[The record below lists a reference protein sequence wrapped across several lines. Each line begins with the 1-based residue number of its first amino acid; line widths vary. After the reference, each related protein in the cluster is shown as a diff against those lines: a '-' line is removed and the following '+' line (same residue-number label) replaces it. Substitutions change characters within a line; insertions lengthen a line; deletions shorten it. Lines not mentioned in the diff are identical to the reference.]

1 MGGFVPAKSAA
12 IGLVDRI
19 FTRIGAADN
28 LVEGHS
34 TFMVEMTETATILH
48 HATSRSLIILDEIG
62 RGTSTF
68 DGLSIAWAVAE
79 YLADRN
85 RIGARTLFATHYHEL
100 TDLARI
106 HAGVRNYNVAVR
118 ERGEE
123 ILFLRKI
130 VEGGADRSYG
140 IHVARLAGLPRDVV
154 ARAEEVLKRLESGTS
169 QDRASDDGAS
179 DNEGAALTRGTP
191 DPSLPAPHPILEEV
205 RQMDLFGMTPLEAMN
220 KLAEI
225 KERLEKGEGT

>member
-1 MGGFVPAKSAA
+1 
-12 IGLVDRI
+12 
-19 FTRIGAADN
+19 
-28 LVEGHS
+28 
-34 TFMVEMTETATILH
+34 MVEMTETANILH

-100 TDLARI
+100 TDLART

-118 ERGEE
+118 ERGED

-140 IHVARLAGLPRDVV
+140 IHVARLAGLPGDVV
-154 ARAEEVLKRLESGTS
+154 ARAEDVLKRLESGS
-169 QDRASDDGAS
+169 AQDDADFVWTDLKSVP
-179 DNEGAALTRGTP
+179 T
-191 DPSLPAPHPILEEV
+191 DPTLP
-205 RQMDLFGMTPLEAMN
+205 
-220 KLAEI
+220 
-225 KERLEKGEGT
+225 

>member
-1 MGGFVPAKSAA
+1 
-12 IGLVDRI
+12 
-19 FTRIGAADN
+19 
-28 LVEGHS
+28 
-34 TFMVEMTETATILH
+34 MVEMTETAHNTH
-48 HATSRSLIILDEIG
+48 HPTARGLIIRDEIG
-62 RGTSTF
+62 RGTGTF

-169 QDRASDDGAS
+169 QDMASDT
-179 DNEGAALTRGTP
+179 EGAALTRGTP
-191 DPSLPAPHPILEEV
+191 EPSPPGPHPILEAA
-205 RQMDLFGMTPLEAMN
+205 RQVALFGMTPLEAMN

-225 KERLEKGEGT
+225 KERLEKGEGQ